1 MTFGTGVRGR
11 EDFICHAHSCSLY
24 FHAQPCSQYLHAHF
38 RHLAIWKP
46 FLPFPAVFVT
56 FCCSIL
62 KLQVTFVTGDSEMP
76 SSMPNFAASTSMV
89 PICAILPS
97 VDPFCPFWPSLLF
110 LLLKIETVSHF
121 CNRRQ
126 RDAIFHAQ
134 FCTSMYLHDAHFC
147 HLAIWKPF
155 LSILASPMPILAVST
170 TDIS

>member
-1 MTFGTGVRGR
+1 
-11 EDFICHAHSCSLY
+11 
-24 FHAQPCSQYLHAHF
+24 
-38 RHLAIWKP
+38 
-46 FLPFPAVFVT
+46 
-56 FCCSIL
+56 
-62 KLQVTFVTGDSEMP
+62 MP

-170 TDIS
+170 TDISQSYPVWFGIWEGQVIVSTCTCGEQQHINAPNNNKDVLGHRCTVTIWVKLCQLQ